1 MSILDNQRLAVKICE
16 LYYYGDL
23 SQKQICAKLGV
34 SRPQISR
41 ILKAAR
47 ASGLV
52 SISINNPYS
61 NETALE
67 MALIDRYGLDDT
79 LVFDTGELDTRE
91 AMAEFAKQ
99 AADQIE
105 VYLPNQGSVG
115 IMSGRTI
122 ARVINEIER
131 TDKRRLELVPL
142 IGGMGSDGA
151 DWHANIIAKSF
162 ADKTGSHYYLLNAP
176 VLVKNEAS
184 KEILLNEPGIAV
196 VLEKGGRCDVAIL
209 GIGQVN
215 ESSASVVAG
224 SLTIAEVEALQRA
237 GAVASVCG
245 SYLAQD
251 GTIIEN
257 EVTRR
262 TIGQTLE
269 TIKGSKRIAL
279 AMGKEKADA
288 IKAVLAGR
296 HIDILITDA
305 YAARKI
311 LNDSQEEKK

>member
-1 MSILDNQRLAVKICE
+1 
-16 LYYYGDL
+16 
-23 SQKQICAKLGV
+23 
-34 SRPQISR
+34 
-41 ILKAAR
+41 
-47 ASGLV
+47 
-52 SISINNPYS
+52 
-61 NETALE
+61 
-67 MALIDRYGLDDT
+67 
-79 LVFDTGELDTRE
+79 
-91 AMAEFAKQ
+91 
-99 AADQIE
+99 
-105 VYLPNQGSVG
+105 
-115 IMSGRTI
+115 
-122 ARVINEIER
+122 
-131 TDKRRLELVPL
+131 
-142 IGGMGSDGA
+142 
-151 DWHANIIAKSF
+151 
-162 ADKTGSHYYLLNAP
+162 
-176 VLVKNEAS
+176 
-184 KEILLNEPGIAV
+184 
-196 VLEKGGRCDVAIL
+196 
-209 GIGQVN
+209 
-215 ESSASVVAG
+215 VAG

-305 YAARKI
+305 DAARKI